1 MKQVTMQL
9 QHDIFEELVGD
20 IKKTFIEELEK
31 IKESFSYSKDEEL
44 FYTLEQT
51 AEILGIKKQ
60 ALYGMNS
67 RNEIPYCKRFR
78 KCYYLKVDILNYIQ
92 EGRIKSK
99 YEIEREAQQALLS
112 IKSKNRGNAG

>member
-1 MKQVTMQL
+1 MQL
-9 QHDIFEELVGD
+9 QHNIFEELVEN
-20 IKKTFIEELEK
+20 IKKTFKEELEK
-31 IKESFSYSKDEEL
+31 IKESLSYSKDEEL

-51 AEILGIKKQ
+51 AKILGIKKE

-67 RNEIPYCKRFR
+67 KNEIPYCKRFG

-99 YEIEREAQQALLS
+99 SEIEKEAISSL
-112 IKSKNRGNAG
+112 IKTRKYN

>member
-1 MKQVTMQL
+1 MQIP
-9 QHDIFEELVGD
+9 HNIFEELVEN
-20 IKKTFIEELEK
+20 IKITLKEELEK

-51 AEILGIKKQ
+51 AKILGIKKQ

-67 RNEIPYCKRFR
+67 RNEIPYSKRGK

-99 YEIEREAQQALLS
+99 SEIEREAQQALLS
-112 IKSKNRGNAG
+112 INHKNRGNAG